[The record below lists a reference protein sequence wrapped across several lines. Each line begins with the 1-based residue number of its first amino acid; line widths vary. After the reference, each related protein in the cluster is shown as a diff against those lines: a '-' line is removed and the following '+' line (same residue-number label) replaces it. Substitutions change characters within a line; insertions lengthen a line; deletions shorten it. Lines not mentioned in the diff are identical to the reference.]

1 MEDTKATQA
10 ASKALE
16 GHDFTQNGDPVA
28 RREQRIWYR
37 KGMEMLESECCRALV
52 PLLAPRPSLP

>member
-16 GHDFTQNGDPVA
+16 GHDFTQSGDPVA

-37 KGMEMLESECCRALV
+37 KGMEMLESECCHV
-52 PLLAPRPSLP
+52 PSRPAPAQTLP